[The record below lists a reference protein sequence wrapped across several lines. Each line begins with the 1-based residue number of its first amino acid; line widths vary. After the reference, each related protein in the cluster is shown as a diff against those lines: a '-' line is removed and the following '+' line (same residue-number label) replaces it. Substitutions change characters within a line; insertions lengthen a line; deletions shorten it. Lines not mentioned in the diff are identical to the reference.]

1 MWLIFHWVKINFC
14 ATSRLRSCGFV
25 LLTTGLFLAVVAGG
39 RAQAPRGEVSPRAKP
54 EMDAGRQLFSSN
66 CAGCHGLDGRGG
78 ERAPNIAQ
86 GREGLRLSDDGLV
99 RTIQNGI
106 PGTGMPAFRSLG
118 TTKIAAIAGYVRV
131 LQGVHNSAPVRGDP
145 QQGKTVFFGKAKCSD
160 CHMVTG
166 EGGFLGSDLSSYART
181 HSADEIH
188 KAIADPP
195 LQNRTVVAL
204 TRNGE
209 KFAGV
214 VRNEDNFSIQIQA
227 VDGSFHFLMKSEL
240 ENIEHQS
247 QPLMPADYGTR
258 LNARELDDLISFLVE
273 SAKSAKSPDL
283 PVKKEEE

>member
-1 MWLIFHWVKINFC
+1 
-14 ATSRLRSCGFV
+14 
-25 LLTTGLFLAVVAGG
+25 
-39 RAQAPRGEVSPRAKP
+39 
-54 EMDAGRQLFSSN
+54 
-66 CAGCHGLDGRGG
+66 
-78 ERAPNIAQ
+78 
-86 GREGLRLSDDGLV
+86 
-99 RTIQNGI
+99 
-106 PGTGMPAFRSLG
+106 MPAFRSLG